1 MIMIAQCFDWFQVR
15 PSTSSKSR
23 RAPEPTSNAAAAA
36 GADGE
41 A

>member
-23 RAPEPTSNAAAAA
+23 RAPESTSNAAAA